1 VTATL
6 NSACNS
12 FSQPVSK
19 EQHLVDH
26 VIREFAATVKHVQ
39 KLQNLITLNII
50 NMKNSS
56 YTTVVN
62 NY

>member
-1 VTATL
+1 MLRPRGQIGLKA
-6 NSACNS
+6 
-12 FSQPVSK
+12 K
-19 EQHLVDH
+19 LVDH

>member
-26 VIREFAATVKHVQ
+26 VIREFAATIKYVQ
-39 KLQNLITLNII
+39 KLQPDYA
-50 NMKNSS
+50 K
-56 YTTVVN
+56 Y
-62 NY
+62 YQYEKQ